1 MEDEEELKLLEVRP
15 ELEREVDFES
25 VAPALLQ
32 NQLLS
37 AAEYGEVSRLARGQ
51 QVAAMLDLLPVKEGD
66 VLRRLRL
73 ALQEDYD
80 WLANSLEHVTVS
92 AATRQKAEQTRS
104 NSDTTTTSTVSSP
117 SLTAR
122 DVASTLSMGRE
133 AMSSASSVSSLAL
146 PCLASSP
153 GPSLAMPCLDSS
165 PIGSLASPNPSLAS
179 PLHSSEFSLSSS
191 HSTTTATSIK
201 RLLEVEAELED
212 LEEPAIQFV
221 ARSRVM
227 RRWQSLAHQLGLT
240 DSVEIIKHRVRA
252 SGGDL
257 DEHVGEVLREWKD
270 LRGTEAT
277 LGGLVTNLRALGY
290 NDTANRLEDGSY
302 LKRRR

>member
-1 MEDEEELKLLEVRP
+1 MITDGAAVMEDEEELKLLEVRP

-191 HSTTTATSIK
+191 HSTTTATSNK

-240 DSVEIIKHRVRA
+240 DRSESPA
-252 SGGDL
+252 SECNEQL
-257 DEHVGEVLREWKD
+257 ELARSLSFWF
-270 LRGTEAT
+270 
-277 LGGLVTNLRALGY
+277 RAL
-290 NDTANRLEDGSY
+290 TSTISESSSKLKLE
-302 LKRRR
+302 LEL

>member
-1 MEDEEELKLLEVRP
+1 MEAEEELKLVEVRP

-32 NQLLS
+32 YQLLS

-51 QVAAMLDLLPVKEGD
+51 QVAAMLDLLPAKEGD

-92 AATRQKAEQTRS
+92 AATRQKAEQARS
-104 NSDTTTTSTVSSP
+104 NSDTTTASTVSSP
-117 SLTAR
+117 R
-122 DVASTLSMGRE
+122 DEASTLSVGRE
-133 AMSSASSVSSLAL
+133 AMSSASSISSLAL
-146 PCLASSP
+146 PCLTSSP
-153 GPSLAMPCLDSS
+153 NS
-165 PIGSLASPNPSLAS
+165 SLASPNPSLAS

-191 HSTTTATSIK
+191 HSTTTVPSNK
-201 RLLEVEAELED
+201 RLLEVEED

-221 ARSRVM
+221 SRNVRVM
-227 RRWQSLAHQLGLT
+227 KRWQSLAHQLGLT

-257 DEHVGEVLREWKD
+257 DEHVGEVLREWKGE
-270 LRGTEAT
+270 RPGEAT
-277 LGGLVTNLRALGY
+277 LVGLVTNLRALGF
-290 NDTANRLEDGSY
+290 NDTALKLEDGSY

>member
-1 MEDEEELKLLEVRP
+1 MEAEEELKLLEVRP

-32 NQLLS
+32 YQLLS

-51 QVAAMLDLLPVKEGD
+51 QVAAMLDLLPAKEGD

-92 AATRQKAEQTRS
+92 AATRQKAEQARS
-104 NSDTTTTSTVSSP
+104 NSDTTTASTVSSP
-117 SLTAR
+117 R
-122 DVASTLSMGRE
+122 DEASTLSVGRE
-133 AMSSASSVSSLAL
+133 AMSSASSISSLAL

-153 GPSLAMPCLDSS
+153 NP
-165 PIGSLASPNPSLAS
+165 SLASPNPSLAS

-191 HSTTTATSIK
+191 HSTTTVPSNK
-201 RLLEVEAELED
+201 RLLEVEED

-221 ARSRVM
+221 SRNVRVM
-227 RRWQSLAHQLGLT
+227 KRWQSLAHQLGLT

-257 DEHVGEVLREWKD
+257 DEHVGEVLREWKGE
-270 LRGTEAT
+270 RPGEAT
-277 LGGLVTNLRALGY
+277 LVGLVTNLRALGF
-290 NDTANRLEDGSY
+290 NDTALKLEDGSY